1 MAKNLWK
8 LDRGGDASA
17 PSAEPAEAVSQA
29 TEFEPVGDVLRARRE
44 ERGEDLRY
52 VAQILRIR
60 YPYLKAIED
69 SLIDELPGPTYAI
82 GFVRTYGEHLGL
94 DSHDLVTRFKAEV
107 DGLNAR
113 SDLHFPAPIPE
124 GGVPSGAVLIIAV
137 VMAFGIFGTW
147 SYLSAPDDTVA
158 EVVPTMPVDAS
169 DTANAVSVPP
179 PATAADAEAKAAD
192 VADKAR
198 AAPPVPKTE
207 MKEAV
212 ASKKDVPPAPVAA
225 APDPAER
232 KSESLAAA
240 PSIAASVARARAR
253 AAEAPSDPVAPP
265 AATDTTNTVP
275 ETPASDS
282 IAAIQPSIPSPAD
295 TDGAISRTP
304 KNYGASQGDNRIMVE
319 AIADSWVEVRDRKT
333 DELLLTRVLFKG
345 DRYYVPNRQGLSLL
359 TGNAGGLRI
368 FVDGESA
375 PAIGPVGSVRRDV
388 PLEPDSLKGGSADT
402 SDGNAATV
410 DSPPETSPQ

>member
-8 LDRGGDASA
+8 LDRRGDENQ
-17 PSAEPAEAVSQA
+17 PSAEPAKPVSQE
-29 TEFEPVGDVLRARRE
+29 TDFEPVGDVLRARRE

-94 DSHDLVTRFKAEV
+94 DSRDLVTRFKAEV

-124 GGVPSGAVLIIAV
+124 GGVPSGAVLIVAV

-158 EVVPTMPVDAS
+158 EIVPTIPNDAS
-169 DTANAVSVPP
+169 DMAETGSEMPVASAIGADEKSAGVVDKAAPVSPQQPPANDAVVTKKDDPSSAVATPPEPAATAPTSKKPEPATLAATAN
-179 PATAADAEAKAAD
+179 
-192 VADKAR
+192 
-198 AAPPVPKTE
+198 
-207 MKEAV
+207 
-212 ASKKDVPPAPVAA
+212 
-225 APDPAER
+225 
-232 KSESLAAA
+232 
-240 PSIAASVARARAR
+240 IAASVSRARAR
-253 AAEAPSDPVAPP
+253 AVVTPSPNPVVDPVSPGSS
-265 AATDTTNTVP
+265 V
-275 ETPASDS
+275 ETPAASA
-282 IAAIQPSIPSPAD
+282 IAAIQPAD
-295 TDGAISRTP
+295 PTQAGRTP
-304 KNYGASQGDNRIMVE
+304 KDYGVGQGDNRIMVE
-319 AIADSWVEVRDRKT
+319 AIADSWVEVRDKKT

-345 DRYYVPNRQGLSLL
+345 DRYFVPNRDGLSLL

-388 PLEPDSLKGGSADT
+388 ALEPDKLKSGASNAGRGSA
-402 SDGNAATV
+402 ATI
-410 DSPPETSPQ
+410 DSPTDSTPQ

>member
-8 LDRGGDASA
+8 LDRGGDENA
-17 PSAEPAEAVSQA
+17 PSTEPAEQVSQE
-29 TEFEPVGDVLRARRE
+29 TDFEPVGDVLRARRE

-60 YPYLKAIED
+60 YPYLKAIEE

-124 GGVPSGAVLIIAV
+124 GGVPSGAVLIVAV
-137 VMAFGIFGTW
+137 IMVFGIFGTW
-147 SYLSAPDDTVA
+147 SYLSAPDDMVA
-158 EVVPTMPVDAS
+158 EVVPAMPVDGS
-169 DTANAVSVPP
+169 DTASAAGEPPDSSVTGTDGKTADAAENAEPP
-179 PATAADAEAKAAD
+179 KQDSMKDTVAAKKDETTPVVATAPE
-192 VADKAR
+192 
-198 AAPPVPKTE
+198 P
-207 MKEAV
+207 
-212 ASKKDVPPAPVAA
+212 ASKK
-225 APDPAER
+225 
-232 KSESLAAA
+232 SEPSVLAAA
-240 PSIAASVARARAR
+240 PNIAASVARARAR
-253 AAEAPSDPVAPP
+253 SVAAPTPAPVVKPAVTNPPAEAPDPNAL
-265 AATDTTNTVP
+265 AAV
-275 ETPASDS
+275 
-282 IAAIQPSIPSPAD
+282 QPSD
-295 TDGAISRTP
+295 QTAIDSGSAANRTP
-304 KNYGASQGDNRIMVE
+304 KDYGASQSDNRIMVE
-319 AIADSWVEVRDRKT
+319 AVADSWVEVRDKKT

-345 DRYYVPNRQGLSLL
+345 DRYFVPNRDGLSLL

-388 PLEPDSLKGGSADT
+388 PLEPDKLKGGVSRAG
-402 SDGNAATV
+402 DGGAATIE
-410 DSPPETSPQ
+410 SPTESTPQ

>member
-8 LDRGGDASA
+8 LDRRGDANQ
-17 PSAEPAEAVSQA
+17 PSAEPAKPVSQE
-29 TEFEPVGDVLRARRE
+29 TDIEPVGDVLRARRE

-94 DSHDLVTRFKAEV
+94 DSRDLVTRFKAEV

-124 GGVPSGAVLIIAV
+124 GGVPSGAVLIVAV

-158 EVVPTMPVDAS
+158 EIVPTMPNDGG
-169 DTANAVSVPP
+169 DTAAAGSETPVASAIGADEKTTVAVDKAAPASLQQPP
-179 PATAADAEAKAAD
+179 TKDTMATKKDDSSSAVATAPEPAAT
-192 VADKAR
+192 
-198 AAPPVPKTE
+198 VPT
-207 MKEAV
+207 
-212 ASKKDVPPAPVAA
+212 SKKPEPAA
-225 APDPAER
+225 
-232 KSESLAAA
+232 LAAT
-240 PSIAASVARARAR
+240 PNMAASVSRARAL
-253 AAEAPSDPVAPP
+253 ATPSPNPVVDSAPP
-265 AATDTTNTVP
+265 GSSVETSAAS
-275 ETPASDS
+275 A
-282 IAAIQPSIPSPAD
+282 IAAIQPTDPSPEVAA
-295 TDGAISRTP
+295 GRTP
-304 KNYGASQGDNRIMVE
+304 RDYGAGQSDNRIMVE
-319 AIADSWVEVRDRKT
+319 AIADSWVEVRDKKSN
-333 DELLLTRVLFKG
+333 ELLLTRVLFKG
-345 DRYYVPNRQGLSLL
+345 DRYFVPNRDGLLLL

-375 PAIGPVGSVRRDV
+375 PAIGPIGSVRRDV
-388 PLEPDSLKGGSADT
+388 PLEPEKLKIGGSNAG
-402 SDGNAATV
+402 DGSAATINSPT
-410 DSPPETSPQ
+410 DSTPQ

>member
-8 LDRGGDASA
+8 LDRRGDEDQ
-17 PSAEPAEAVSQA
+17 PSAEPAEPVSQE
-29 TEFEPVGDVLRARRE
+29 TDFEPVGDTLRARRE

-124 GGVPSGAVLIIAV
+124 GGVPSGAVLIVAV

-158 EVVPTMPVDAS
+158 EVVPAIPADGS
-169 DTANAVSVPP
+169 DTASAGAE
-179 PATAADAEAKAAD
+179 PAAGVAGTESKTADSTDKAA
-192 VADKAR
+192 
-198 AAPPVPKTE
+198 PTPTQQ
-207 MKEAV
+207 
-212 ASKKDVPPAPVAA
+212 ASKI
-225 APDPAER
+225 DPAEVKENDPPAAVAVAPEPVSK
-232 KSESLAAA
+232 KSEAAPLAAT
-240 PSIAASVARARAR
+240 PNIAASLARARAR
-253 AAEAPSDPVAPP
+253 AAPDPAPDPVVEP
-265 AATDTTNTVP
+265 AAPEQQT
-275 ETPASDS
+275 ETPAPNAV
-282 IAAIQPSIPSPAD
+282 AAIQPSDQSLSESDNSA
-295 TDGAISRTP
+295 ARTP
-304 KNYGASQGDNRIMVE
+304 KNYGASQDGNRIMVE
-319 AIADSWVEVRDRKT
+319 AVADSWVEIRDKRT

-345 DRYYVPNRQGLSLL
+345 DRYFVPNRDGLSLL

-368 FVDGESA
+368 FVDGEST
-375 PAIGPVGSVRRDV
+375 PAIGPIGSVRRDV
-388 PLEPDSLKGGSADT
+388 PLEPDKLKGGVAGS
-402 SDGNAATV
+402 GGGAATV
-410 DSPPETSPQ
+410 DSPVESSPQ